1 MQRWLGVLCCVALFL
16 FISVKAFHGTEES
29 EAVGQHVVERA
40 LERLKVTGLE
50 TNDTLLNFMRRL
62 AWVESKFGSDQYTFR
77 QGFHGGIWQ
86 EGLGAFRLTQ
96 NALILREKH
105 RQIYDLLGIDW
116 VKTPWRELRKPWYS
130 ALTKW
135 LYLSIGPTPIPVTI
149 LGLGGD

>member
-16 FISVKAFHGTEES
+16 FISVKAFNGTEES
-29 EAVGQHVVERA
+29 EAVGQRVVERA

-86 EGLGAFRLTQ
+86 EGLAAFRVTQ
-96 NALILREKH
+96 VAPILREKH

-116 VKTPWRELRKPWYS
+116 VKTPWREL
-130 ALTKW
+130 
-135 LYLSIGPTPIPVTI
+135 
-149 LGLGGD
+149 